1 MVTAEDES
9 ANAPPP
15 QWRLIVASKSKL
27 NQTLS
32 NPQQS
37 AAPLPTKKFAA
48 AYGLHPSTVWRAV
61 RDGRLEYVM
70 VGKRKFVLPPV
81 VQRNRPLK

>member
-1 MVTAEDES
+1 VPAKLKLDHTAS
-9 ANAPPP
+9 
-15 QWRLIVASKSKL
+15 V
-27 NQTLS
+27 
-32 NPQQS
+32 PQQS

-61 RDGRLEYVM
+61 RDGRLEYVI
-70 VGKRKFVLPPV
+70 VGKRKLVLPPV

>member
-1 MVTAEDES
+1 
-9 ANAPPP
+9 
-15 QWRLIVASKSKL
+15 VAVKFKID
-27 NQTLS
+27 QTS
-32 NPQQS
+32 TVPQQS
-37 AAPLPTKKFAA
+37 AAPLSTKKFAA
-48 AYGLHPSTVWRAV
+48 AYGLHPCTVWRAV